1 MDQKTARK
9 IFRQGFP
16 KFQATSEG
24 FWLREQSPMLRGFA
38 LGFAGPDT
46 ALFRFFA
53 LIQPLYRF
61 KGYVHRAYAL
71 QVCPDSPYRTYDD
84 DEILDRIH
92 ETIRKAN
99 DIGSDF
105 LRHGTSV
112 EAFIALIKANPSNAN
127 DCNRLSD
134 LAYSYL
140 WIGDYGRAAVILR
153 RLRSTCRNDDY
164 EWVRKI
170 AADAETLLEII
181 ETGGD
186 VRGVLEAN
194 CARSRE
200 ALGLK

>member
-1 MDQKTARK
+1 
-9 IFRQGFP
+9 
-16 KFQATSEG
+16 
-24 FWLREQSPMLRGFA
+24 MLRGFA
-38 LGFAGPDT
+38 LGFAGADT

-84 DEILDRIH
+84 GEILDRIN
-92 ETIRKAN
+92 ETIQKAN
-99 DIGSDF
+99 DVGLDF
-105 LRHGTSV
+105 LRYGASV
-112 EAFIALIKANPSNAN
+112 ESFITLIKANPLNAN

-140 WIGDYGRAAVILR
+140 WLGNYQEATIILR
-153 RLRSTCRNDDY
+153 RLRSTCQNDDY
-164 EWVRKI
+164 EWVRNI
-170 AADAETLLEII
+170 AADSERLLEII